1 MIKPNETNDSLRLRS
16 NATKKRSISAGLIC
30 SITRASSPI
39 GFITDLLALKRA
51 FLNDHICL
59 LRPLPL
65 ERRALFLLLRLL

>member
-1 MIKPNETNDSLRLRS
+1 M
-16 NATKKRSISAGLIC
+16 
-30 SITRASSPI
+30 RASSPI
-39 GFITDLLALKRA
+39 GFITDSWPLKRA